1 LKLERE
7 RERNHPRMRPHAQAP
22 TAKEEMEWEVVSW
35 LNSGELFH
43 TSFEAHSGKREKRET
58 TRFDDNSTMRYRDYK
73 YVTSIPKKGIS

>member
-1 LKLERE
+1 
-7 RERNHPRMRPHAQAP
+7 MRPHAQAP

-58 TRFDDNSTMRYRDYK
+58 TRFDDNSTMRY
-73 YVTSIPKKGIS
+73 